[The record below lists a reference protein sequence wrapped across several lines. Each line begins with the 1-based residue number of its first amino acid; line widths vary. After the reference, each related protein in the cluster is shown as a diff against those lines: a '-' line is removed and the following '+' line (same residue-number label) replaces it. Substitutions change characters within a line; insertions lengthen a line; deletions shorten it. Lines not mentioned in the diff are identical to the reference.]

1 MLTEA
6 TGDVELVLWDGL
18 GLVIV
23 ELFQRVAAYP
33 PAKSGSPSLSLVYHI
48 PTISEPLSPPIRPI
62 VVAA

>member
-23 ELFQRVAAYP
+23 EFLWQETMML
-33 PAKSGSPSLSLVYHI
+33 GS
-48 PTISEPLSPPIRPI
+48 
-62 VVAA
+62 